1 MNRTLTT
8 GRIVISGAFA
18 LSIALGS
25 AGTAMATG
33 HDGATQ
39 PTKQSSAKQDPA
51 KQQDPAKKQD
61 QAKQTTPH
69 AEEADGSDHGATGK
83 PAKDDPNPGKG
94 KDCVQHGNHGGVNED
109 HCGPADRP
117 DGPATPKPG
126 DTKPGDTKPGDTKPG
141 DTKPGDT
148 KPGDTK
154 PETPTTETPTTEDT
168 TPQPTPSEEPTPGH
182 ECNICKTVTPPA
194 PVVVP
199 VCGADND
206 QVTLPDAKGVIWDR
220 GEWSNGTLVVK
231 AVSADWYT
239 FPTGD
244 LIVHTIKDANVPC
257 GTTPTTPP
265 VEDCD
270 NTCPTPTTPTTPA
283 PEKPVTQTPAP
294 VKPTPVTPTP
304 VKVKPVGHTPVAVTP
319 VTPFGVVVTETPAKA
334 TANGAPVFNSGV
346 EGDESGLGAGAL
358 GAGLAV
364 AAGLMMVPAIR
375 RRQSA

>member
-18 LSIALGS
+18 LSIALGG

-33 HDGATQ
+33 HDEATQ
-39 PTKQSSAKQDPA
+39 PTKQSSAK
-51 KQQDPAKKQD
+51 QDPAKKQD

-141 DTKPGDT
+141 DT
-148 KPGDTK
+148 
-154 PETPTTETPTTEDT
+154 

-182 ECNICKTVTPPA
+182 DCNICKTVTPPV

-239 FPTGD
+239 FPAGD

-319 VTPFGVVVTETPAKA
+319 VTPSGVVVTETPAKA

>member
-18 LSIALGS
+18 LSVALGS

-39 PTKQSSAKQDPA
+39 PTKQSSAKQDQP
-51 KQQDPAKKQD
+51 Q
-61 QAKQTTPH
+61 QTTPH

-117 DGPATPKPG
+117 DGPATP
-126 DTKPGDTKPGDTKPG
+126 
-141 DTKPGDT
+141 KPGDT

-319 VTPFGVVVTETPAKA
+319 VTPSGVVVTETPAKA

>member
-39 PTKQSSAKQDPA
+39 PTKQSSAKQDQP
-51 KQQDPAKKQD
+51 Q
-61 QAKQTTPH
+61 QTTPH

-83 PAKDDPNPGKG
+83 PAKDDPNPDKG
-94 KDCVQHGNHGGVNED
+94 KDCVQHGNHGGINED
-109 HCGPADRP
+109 HCGAADRP
-117 DGPATPKPG
+117 DGPGTETPTPSEPKPETPKPESPQPETPKPG
-126 DTKPGDTKPGDTKPG
+126 DTTPETPKPGDTT
-141 DTKPGDT
+141 
-148 KPGDTK
+148 
-154 PETPTTETPTTEDT
+154 PETPKPEDT
-168 TPQPTPSEEPTPGH
+168 TPETPKPEDTTPGDD
-182 ECNICKTVTPPA
+182 CNICKTVTPPA

-199 VCGADND
+199 VCGPDND
-206 QVTLPDAKGVIWDR
+206 QVTLPDAKGVVWQP
-220 GEWSNGTLVVK
+220 GEWSNGTMVVK

-283 PEKPVTQTPAP
+283 TPTPEKPVTQTPAP

-304 VKVKPVGHTPVAVTP
+304 VKVKPVGHTPVVVTP
-319 VTPFGVVVTETPAKA
+319 VTPSGVVVTETPAKA